1 MRKND
6 FHRNLLAVFLILIV
20 TFLLSSCQGLVDAV
34 IGSEDR
40 PTTQQTTTNDVE
52 KADKNSTDQLSGIIS
67 LPTSDATTFLK
78 NCKVV
83 NISEEV
89 TLDGT
94 TFEIEAPSDKLVHTF
109 MVTDEDE
116 NVYLLA
122 RTMNGSDG
130 EIALDVE
137 SSALALATLHPLF
150 GPLYG
155 SDFTTI
161 TNKIKWSA
169 KYSAFYKE
177 VEEAIK
183 QHRNLFDGSNESL
196 IAALDALY
204 DDVLADV
211 DLDIFNSSIPVAT
224 TRAKTKAPYSSP
236 NIPSA
241 FMYADI
247 TGNVLTLQCTGLT
260 PSYYGTV
267 KIAKTGETKS
277 YTVTSRSDYGG
288 MDIFKSYDQ
297 FDLGEKCPFTFTE
310 EGEYYFNLSRTNLEA
325 TLDFYMRLANTILGI
340 IGFDFGDQTVIR
352 EIATSIANA
361 LKDAG
366 LTAMGPDQASFRD
379 WFGIAYGV
387 TLDYLRR
394 DTSIIAQ
401 RGLFNGLRAYAM
413 ILGAAWNVYGR
424 IKGVVNATARIAYLA
439 AAPKEINFYLC
450 YFNGIV
456 ETCSGVQ
463 LSIVSGNEQKGKAET
478 KLEKPLKV
486 KIEPLGGS
494 KLSSNYSVKFEVVSG
509 GGTLDTELVSKNIDN
524 TAENYWTLGESG
536 EQQVRV
542 VVIDAITNKEISESV
557 YFTAT
562 VENKNY
568 YDYCPDENHPH
579 MIDLGLPSGTKWA
592 CCNVGASKPE
602 EFGGYYIPYD
612 APALNAPSSKQMEEM
627 LAYCTFIATY
637 LNGVKGLMFT
647 GPNGAHIFL
656 PSAGEIISGVGLIEL
671 GISGYYV
678 TSDYDPLNF
687 YEMPTFP
694 ISYYYGTE
702 SCPFHWSVRPVAK

>member
-1 MRKND
+1 MQRNKLFN
-6 FHRNLLAVFLILIV
+6 NLLA
-20 TFLLSSCQGLVDAV
+20 TFLLILVSSTMVSCQGMIEAV
-34 IGSEDR
+34 FGSEDYPVTQK
-40 PTTQQTTTNDVE
+40 PTKEEE
-52 KADKNSTDQLSGIIS
+52 KPEDNSTDKLSGNIT
-67 LPTSDATTFLK
+67 LPTSDATTFLM
-78 NCKVV
+78 NCKVI
-83 NISEEV
+83 NISEEAA
-89 TLDGT
+89 LDGT
-94 TFEIEAPSDKLVHTF
+94 TFEIDTPSDSLVHTF
-109 MVTDEDE
+109 MVTDENE

-122 RTMNGSDG
+122 RTMKESGS
-130 EIALDVE
+130 ELTLNVE

-211 DLDIFNSSIPVAT
+211 DLDIFNNFVPVAT
-224 TRAKTKAPYSSP
+224 TRSKTRAPYSSP

-241 FMYADI
+241 FIYADI

-267 KIAKTGETKS
+267 KIASTGEIKS

-288 MDIFKSYDQ
+288 MDIFKAYDQ

-325 TLDFYMRLANTILGI
+325 TADFYMRLANTILGI
-340 IGFDFGDQTVIR
+340 IGLDFGDQTVIR
-352 EIATSIANA
+352 EIATTIANA

-366 LTAMGPDQASFRD
+366 LTAFGPDQASFRD
-379 WFGIAYGV
+379 WFGIAYGA

-424 IKGVVNATARIAYLA
+424 IKGIVNATARIAYLA
-439 AAPKEINFYLC
+439 AAPEEINFYLC
-450 YFNGIV
+450 YFNGTV
-456 ETCSGVQ
+456 DTCSGVQ
-463 LSIVSGNEQKGKAET
+463 LTIINGNGQEGKPET
-478 KLEKPLKV
+478 KLEEPLIVQV
-486 KIEPLGGS
+486 KPLGGS
-494 KLSSNYSVKFEVVSG
+494 KLSSSYSVKYEIVSG
-509 GGTLDTELVSKNIDN
+509 GGTLDTELVSINSDN
-524 TAENYWTLGESG
+524 RAENYWTLGESG
-536 EQQVRV
+536 DQQVKV

-562 VENKNY
+562 IEDNNF
-568 YDYCPDENHPH
+568 YDYCPDSNHPH
-579 MIDLGLPSGTKWA
+579 WIDLGLPSGTQWR
-592 CCNVGASKPE
+592 CCNEGGSTPE
-602 EFGGYYIPYD
+602 AYGGYYTFGQVSS
-612 APALNAPSSKQMEEM
+612 APTWEQTNELIHCCNYEWTTQ
-627 LAYCTFIATY
+627 
-637 LNGVKGLMFT
+637 NGVTGGKFT
-647 GPNGAHIFL
+647 GPNGGTIFL
-656 PSAGEIISGVGLIEL
+656 PAAGYLWFGEFYHVGSYGDYWSSTPSDEGYIGGL
-671 GISGYYV
+671 GFS
-678 TSDYDPLNF
+678 SDIAGSLYSSSPD
-687 YEMPTFP
+687 E
-694 ISYYYGTE
+694 GQ
-702 SCPFHWSVRPVAK
+702 SVRPVR